1 MSRAAT
7 GCLIAVAVT
16 KSTLSVIGIAGD
28 RTGQVVAAGNPTI
41 MAADTGLGWKGLW
54 IEEDAQSRANERADG
69 TIRSCWLYGPL
80 SVSVRSG
87 HSVVPTLPIKRRL
100 GGKAGYV
107 HQIHL
112 LSKHISIS
120 TIVVG

>member
-54 IEEDAQSRANERADG
+54 IEEVAKSRANERADK
-69 TIRSCWLYGPL
+69 TWSCWLYGSISL
-80 SVSVRSG
+80 CMGSSR
-87 HSVVPTLPIKRRL
+87 SVVPTLPIKRRL
-100 GGKAGYV
+100 GSKAGYV
-107 HQIHL
+107 HLIHL
-112 LSKHISIS
+112 LSDGFAS